1 MRTFAKIM
9 LVLGIITLV
18 LAVLITDGAR
28 SNNRSSSGSKVWL
41 SCPNFRALE
50 DYPGQSYFKE
60 GSTSICVYV
69 YTTTPDRID
78 AAVDAVPSF
87 ARQSSIQAGC
97 KNDTC
102 LLTFEAPAQERR

>member
-18 LAVLITDGAR
+18 LAVLIADGAR
-28 SNNRSSSGSKVWL
+28 SNSRSSGSKVWL
-41 SCPNFRALE
+41 SCPTFRGLE

-60 GSTSICVYV
+60 GSSSICVYV

-87 ARQSSIQAGC
+87 ARQSRSRPDARMIRAS
-97 KNDTC
+97 
-102 LLTFEAPAQERR
+102 